1 VKGEYMIGKYIRRSI
16 NELGKVEA
24 VFQIGNEELDKTKEY
39 EIKEYKEKRSL
50 NSNAYLWT
58 LCNEIADILNTSK
71 EEVYLKMLKRYGK
84 SEVISILADIQI
96 KQYLK
101 YYEEFGETLLN
112 GKLFKHYK
120 VFMGSSE
127 MNTKEMSVLL
137 NGIVSEAKEMGIET
151 LEDKK
156 INSMIERWE

>member
-1 VKGEYMIGKYIRRSI
+1 MIGKYIRRSI
-16 NELGKVEA
+16 NENGKVEA
-24 VFQIGNEELDKTKEY
+24 VFQIGNEELDKTKQY
-39 EIKEYKEKRSL
+39 EIKEYKEHRSL

-156 INSMIERWE
+156 INSMIERWK

>member
-1 VKGEYMIGKYIRRSI
+1 MIGKYIRRSI

>member
-1 VKGEYMIGKYIRRSI
+1 MIGKYIRRSI
-16 NELGKVEA
+16 NENGKVEA
-24 VFQIGNEELDKTKEY
+24 MFQIGNEELDKTKQY

-50 NSNAYLWT
+50 NSNSYLWS

-84 SEVISILADIQI
+84 SEVISIQADIQI

-156 INSMIERWE
+156 INSMIEKWG